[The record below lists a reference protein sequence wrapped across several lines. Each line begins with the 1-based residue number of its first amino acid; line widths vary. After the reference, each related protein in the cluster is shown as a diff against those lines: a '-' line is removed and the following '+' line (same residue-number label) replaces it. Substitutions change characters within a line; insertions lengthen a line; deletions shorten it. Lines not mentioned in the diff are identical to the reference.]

1 MKEGT
6 IRKAEEKDLAR
17 IAEILVFNNR
27 LFFYPIFRDEE
38 FSFGIMNVE
47 DLMKEYREDAAMMDE
62 TYVYDDG
69 LIRGMLRF
77 DGVEIIKLY
86 VDPFFQNR
94 GIGQKLLGFAVEGKE
109 KVFLW
114 ALEKNEAGRR
124 FYRMNGFMETGE
136 KKFEEGTEEYLI
148 RMEYVKQDV

>member
-1 MKEGT
+1 MKEGR
-6 IRKAEEKDLAR
+6 IRKAEKKDLAR

-38 FSFGIMNVE
+38 YSFGFMNVE
-47 DLMKEYREDAAMMDE
+47 AVMKEYRQDPVMMNE

-69 LIRGMLRF
+69 LIRGILRF
-77 DGVEIIKLY
+77 DGTEIIKLY

-94 GIGQKLLGFAVEGKE
+94 GIGQKLLEFALEGKE
-109 KVFLW
+109 RVFLW

-124 FYRMNGFMETGE
+124 FYRRNGFAETGE
-136 KKFEEGTEEYLI
+136 RKFEEGTEEYLI
-148 RMEYVKQDV
+148 RMEYAKADV

>member
-1 MKEGT
+1 M

-38 FSFGIMNVE
+38 YSFSIMNVE
-47 DLMKEYREDAAMMDE
+47 SLMKEYRGDPGIMDE

-69 LIRGMLRF
+69 LIRGVLRF
-77 DGVEIIKLY
+77 DGAEIIKLY

-94 GIGQKLLGFAVEGKE
+94 GIGQKLLAFALEGKE

-124 FYRMNGFMETGE
+124 FYRRNGFRETGE

-148 RMEYVKQDV
+148 RMEYVKPDV